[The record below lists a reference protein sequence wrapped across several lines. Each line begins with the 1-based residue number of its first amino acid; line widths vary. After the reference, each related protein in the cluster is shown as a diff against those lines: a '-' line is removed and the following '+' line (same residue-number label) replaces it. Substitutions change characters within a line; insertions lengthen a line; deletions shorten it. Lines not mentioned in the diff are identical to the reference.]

1 MKGYSVGMKVKV
13 LYRDNTDHTR
23 SVLTFQQEFKMRTG
37 ADLELVSLD
46 TVEGSSIAKV
56 YDITSYPAVL
66 VTTDTGELQQLWQGE
81 HLPLINDVRGYL
93 R

>member
-1 MKGYSVGMKVKV
+1 MKVKV

-23 SVLTFQQEFKMRTG
+23 SVLTFQDEFERRTSEKV
-37 ADLELVSLD
+37 ELVSLD
-46 TVEGSSIAKV
+46 TVEGSETARI

-81 HLPLINDVRGYL
+81 QLPLINDVRGYL
-93 R
+93 H